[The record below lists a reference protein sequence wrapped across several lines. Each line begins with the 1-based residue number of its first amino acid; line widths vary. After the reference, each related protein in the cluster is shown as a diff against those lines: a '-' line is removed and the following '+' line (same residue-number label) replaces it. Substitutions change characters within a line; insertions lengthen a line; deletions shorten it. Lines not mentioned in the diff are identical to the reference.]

1 MSSVGRPIRSG
12 LQQSRPG
19 AKEDE
24 MAYVVC
30 AKWTAKEGEAENV
43 AAAIRKLIEPSRAE
57 PGMLMY
63 QPHRD
68 PEDPNVFFFYEQY
81 TDKSGY
87 ESHLESA
94 HIKEHGFGDAIP
106 RLESRERSFY
116 ETWDI

>member
-1 MSSVGRPIRSG
+1 
-12 LQQSRPG
+12 
-19 AKEDE
+19 

-30 AKWTAKEGEAENV
+30 ATWTAKDGEADNV
-43 AAAIRKLIEPSRAE
+43 EAAIRKLVEPSRAE

-68 PEDPNVFFFYEQY
+68 PENPNVFFFYEQY
-81 TDKSGY
+81 RAKEDY
-87 ESHLESA
+87 EVHLES
-94 HIKEHGFGDAIP
+94 EHLKQWGLGDAIP

>member
-1 MSSVGRPIRSG
+1 
-12 LQQSRPG
+12 
-19 AKEDE
+19 

-30 AKWTAKEGEAENV
+30 AKWTAKEGEADNV
-43 AAAIRKLIEPSRAE
+43 EAAIRKVVGPSRAE

-68 PEDPNVFFFYEQY
+68 PENPNVFFFYEQY
-81 TDKSGY
+81 RAKEDY
-87 ESHLESA
+87 DA
-94 HIKEHGFGDAIP
+94 HIESEHMKQWGFGDAIP